1 MDYVRRFEMDFRE
14 SAAKLYPVYHLS
26 ISRIHYSTR
35 NTLEAGAWVL
45 SSGRQGYF
53 RIHGHQDARIGLA
66 RIFSIA
72 RDFPMQFTRGAIVF
86 NGMAV
91 SVVVFLMWC

>member
-1 MDYVRRFEMDFRE
+1 MSVV
-14 SAAKLYPVYHLS
+14 SKW
-26 ISRIHYSTR
+26 ISGKARQNCIQFTTYRLAGYTTR